1 LFYEKIAGLRLQ
13 IDGSRLEPLELN
25 TAAGWSRRTT
35 VIRLRGNGVEGV
47 GEDVTY
53 DGGIQIAFAK
63 QASLPE
69 LVGTFSFEEFSRRLD
84 RIELSPRGHE
94 SPVDRLYRRWGL
106 ESAALDLALRQAGTS
121 LAALLEREVR
131 PVSFVI
137 SLGLGEPPRVRPL
150 ERVLKLYPWA
160 RFKVDLSE
168 SWDEA
173 LIGYLAGTG
182 VISTVDLKGQYRGT
196 FQGPP
201 ANATQYHLI
210 AESLP
215 DVWIEDPD
223 LNETTRPALEP
234 FQERITWD
242 AIIHSV
248 ADIVQLPVPPRC
260 INMKPS
266 RFGFVAELL
275 RAYEYCESQ
284 GIAMYGGGQFELGP
298 GRGQIQYLAGL
309 FHPEGPNDVAPS
321 SFNEAGPP
329 PGLPASPLAPAVAPA
344 GFAWEAA
351 AGEA

>member
-1 LFYEKIAGLRLQ
+1 VLYEKIAGLRLQ
-13 IDGSRLEPLELN
+13 IDDIRLEPLELN
-25 TAAGWSRRTT
+25 TAAGWTRRTT
-35 VIRLRGNGVEGV
+35 VIRLEGNGVEGL

-53 DGGIQIAFAK
+53 DGDVQMAFSK
-63 QASLPE
+63 QGSLPG
-69 LVGTFSFEEFSRRLD
+69 LAGTFSFEEFSRRLD

-121 LAALLEREVR
+121 LATVLEREPC

-137 SLGLGEPPRVRPL
+137 SLGLGEPPSVQPL

-168 SWDEA
+168 GWNEA
-173 LIGYLAGTG
+173 FIGYLAGTG
-182 VISTVDLKGQYRGT
+182 VVSTVDLKGQYRGI

-201 ANATQYHLI
+201 ANATQYRLI

-223 LNETTRPALEP
+223 LNDATRVALEP

-248 ADIVQLPVPPRC
+248 ADIVQLPVVPRC

-266 RFGFVAELL
+266 RFGFVSELL
-275 RAYEYCESQ
+275 RAYEYCEDQ
-284 GIAMYGGGQFELGP
+284 GIAMYGGGQFELGA
-298 GRGQIQYLAGL
+298 GRGQIQYLASL

-321 SFNEAGPP
+321 PFNEAGPP
-329 PGLPASPLAPAVAPA
+329 PGLPGSPLAPAVAPV
-344 GFAWEAA
+344 GFALATSGSDA
-351 AGEA
+351 